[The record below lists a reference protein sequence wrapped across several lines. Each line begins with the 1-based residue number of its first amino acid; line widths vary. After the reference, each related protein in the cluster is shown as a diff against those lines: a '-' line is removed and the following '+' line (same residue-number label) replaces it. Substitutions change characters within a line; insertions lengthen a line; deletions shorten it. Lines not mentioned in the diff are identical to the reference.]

1 MSPLVL
7 PPFNHEKYKLTNKLK
22 HFLKILPKV
31 LLAVVRRRQPF
42 VSQPGLDVVQGQV
55 GGDVDHVAD
64 VEVPQQVQ
72 VLGVS
77 LVPQI
82 EKGKDGADHSILC
95 IGGRHALVGQG
106 RGQRGGE
113 RQRETHCRETGN
125 MAFRRTSSS
134 TRIPAASI
142 LYRG

>member
-1 MSPLVL
+1 MTV
-7 PPFNHEKYKLTNKLK
+7 KLTNKLK

-31 LLAVVRRRQPF
+31 LLAVVRSRQPF

-55 GGDVDHVAD
+55 CGDVDHVAD

-72 VLGVS
+72 VLSVS

-95 IGGRHALVGQG
+95 IRSHHALIRQG
-106 RGQRGGE
+106 RGQ
-113 RQRETHCRETGN
+113 
-125 MAFRRTSSS
+125 
-134 TRIPAASI
+134 
-142 LYRG
+142 